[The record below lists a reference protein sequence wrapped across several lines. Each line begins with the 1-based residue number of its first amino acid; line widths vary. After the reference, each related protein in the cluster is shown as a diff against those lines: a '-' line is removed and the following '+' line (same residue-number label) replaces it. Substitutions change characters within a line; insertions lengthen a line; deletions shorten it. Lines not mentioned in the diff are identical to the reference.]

1 VPAEL
6 RDNDRSRARTV
17 RELSGGSAE
26 ELSVS
31 LRVERRRRERHD
43 ATLQELSLA
52 LEQIQQQVM
61 ISSTLLHHLAQRAA
75 LVPPPPLLRT
85 PLPNHN
91 ATSSLSISAARTLD
105 QHSRKLNLTSHT
117 LSFSPRWPS
126 KSSA

>member
-85 PLPNHN
+85 PLPQPQRHIVVVHQRSTH
-91 ATSSLSISAARTLD
+91 A
-105 QHSRKLNLTSHT
+105 
-117 LSFSPRWPS
+117 
-126 KSSA
+126 

>member
-1 VPAEL
+1 MPPEL

-75 LVPPPPLLRT
+75 RGACPAT
-85 PLPNHN
+85 PLPQPQRHIVVVHQRSTH
-91 ATSSLSISAARTLD
+91 A
-105 QHSRKLNLTSHT
+105 
-117 LSFSPRWPS
+117 
-126 KSSA
+126 